1 MRAPGPALGRTRT
14 PSIVGVGLVV
24 RYPRQCLGQIRHSRT
39 FSVDPPDP
47 FATGCRIFPISD
59 VDPLVERPPIGFA
72 PRFQL
77 RPARSIA
84 KLPIPHFPR
93 HAASLSN
100 DLTKI
105 RERTTADKQKQTFTI
120 QKLYC

>member
-1 MRAPGPALGRTRT
+1 
-14 PSIVGVGLVV
+14 V
-24 RYPRQCLGQIRHSRT
+24 GQIRRSRS

-59 VDPLVERPPIGFA
+59 VDTLVERPPIGFA
-72 PRFQL
+72 PRLQL

-93 HAASLSN
+93 HAAPLSN
-100 DLTKI
+100 DLPKI
-105 RERTTADKQKQTFTI
+105 RERTTADKTKTSVHHTKVILLNFMNTFDSSMTA
-120 QKLYC
+120 C